1 MTISSAQIYLDANAT
16 EPLRPES
23 REAVI
28 AALDLVG
35 NPSSVHSFG
44 RTARRALEEARSVFG
59 QGFGRDPDQCVF
71 TSGGTEANAL
81 ALHAYGAGRR
91 VFIGATEHDAIRRA
105 APEADI
111 IPVMRDGVLDC
122 AVLREKLAESGPALV
137 CVMAANNETGVLSPL
152 GEVHA
157 LCQEF
162 GAHLHVDAV
171 QSAGRLEQ
179 RFEGCSVALSGHK
192 MGGPKG
198 AGALL
203 LPDAAA
209 IDAFMPGGGQER
221 GRRGGTQALP
231 AIMGMAAAFTAARG
245 QDWSFIDALRVRID
259 DAVKH
264 VGARV
269 AGDGAARLPNT
280 SNVILDGIGAQIQLM
295 TLDLAG
301 FAVSAGSACSSGKVA
316 ASHVLTAMGE
326 QDGATQAL
334 RVSLPWNV
342 QSAQVDGFIVAYEQM
357 VQRLRKA

>member
-1 MTISSAQIYLDANAT
+1 MTFLSAQTYLDANAT
-16 EPLRPES
+16 EPLRPEA

-35 NPSSVHSFG
+35 NPSSVHAFG
-44 RTARRALEEARSVFG
+44 RAARRALEEARSVFG
-59 QGFGRDPDQCVF
+59 HGFGRDPDQCVF

-91 VFIGATEHDAIRRA
+91 VLIGATEHDAIRRVVPGA
-105 APEADI
+105 EI
-111 IPVMRDGVLDC
+111 IPVLRDGVLDC
-122 AVLREKLAESGPALV
+122 AVLREKLAESGPAFV

-152 GEVHA
+152 EDVHA
-157 LCQEF
+157 LCREF
-162 GAHLHVDAV
+162 GARLHVDAV
-171 QSAGRLEQ
+171 QSAGRIEQ
-179 RFEGCSVALSGHK
+179 SLEGCSVALSGHK

-203 LPDAAA
+203 LPDAES
-209 IDAFMPGGGQER
+209 IDALMPGGGQER

-245 QDWSFIDALRVRID
+245 QDWSVVDGLRAQIDT
-259 DAVKH
+259 AVQRL
-264 VGARV
+264 GARV
-269 AGDGAARLPNT
+269 AGYGAARLPNT
-280 SNVILDGIGAQIQLM
+280 SNVILDGVGAQIQLM

-326 QDGATQAL
+326 HDGATQAL

-342 QSAQVDGFIVAYEQM
+342 QNVQVDGFIAAYEQM